1 MIVLGTVLAL
11 MIWRGIIDSR
21 MWIIVALAFPFSVI
35 GTQTGIFVF
44 RRLNDRQFQRLLI
57 LLILPQALCFW
68 DANSLLICLLHR
80 DYWHFFIIFSQ
91 A

>member
-57 LLILPQALCFW
+57 LLIFVSGLVLLGRELI
-68 DANSLLICLLHR
+68 ANMSPT
-80 DYWHFFIIFSQ
+80 
-91 A
+91 